1 MSNMTYLNKDKISL
15 QTSLERNPSKYSYI
29 SLFDVN
35 FENLIFGLHPLYVL
49 NKYAKFHINWKLFTI
64 WLINLFF
71 MHNLYHKKIWI

>member
-1 MSNMTYLNKDKISL
+1 MMWQLNEPSMYNFSHITFLMSNMTYLNKDKISL

-49 NKYAKFHINWKLFTI
+49 NKHAKFHIN
-64 WLINLFF
+64 
-71 MHNLYHKKIWI
+71 